1 MIILYWRT
9 TSEHQHSDECL
20 LNFTGGNM
28 RNVMATVALLI
39 FGLFMFS
46 GCAALTGK
54 TAGETVDDAT
64 ITTQANA
71 AIVKDADARLLKID
85 VDTRQ
90 GNVVLNGFVNSKE
103 TEQRIVNRIQ
113 DIKGV
118 KSVKSLL
125 KVEQPR

>member
-1 MIILYWRT
+1 
-9 TSEHQHSDECL
+9 
-20 LNFTGGNM
+20 M
-28 RNVMATVALLI
+28 RNVMATIALLI

-46 GCAALTGK
+46 GCATLTGK

-113 DIKGV
+113 NIKGV

>member
-1 MIILYWRT
+1 
-9 TSEHQHSDECL
+9 
-20 LNFTGGNM
+20 M
-28 RNVMATVALLI
+28 RNVMATMALLI
-39 FGLFMFS
+39 FGLTLFS
-46 GCAALTGK
+46 GCATLTGK

-71 AIVKDADARLLKID
+71 AIVKDPDAALLKID

-90 GNVVLNGFVNSKE
+90 GNVVLNGFVNNKE
-103 TEQRIVNRIQ
+103 TEQRIVNRIR

-125 KVEQPR
+125 KIEQPR

>member
-1 MIILYWRT
+1 
-9 TSEHQHSDECL
+9 
-20 LNFTGGNM
+20 
-28 RNVMATVALLI
+28 MATIALLI
-39 FGLFMFS
+39 FGLTLFT
-46 GCAALTGK
+46 GCASLTGR

-71 AIVKDADARLLKID
+71 AIVKDPDARMLKIN

-90 GNVVLNGFVNSKE
+90 GNVVLTGYVNSKE
-103 TEQRIVNRIQ
+103 TEQRIINRIR

-125 KVEQPR
+125 TVEQPR